1 MSKRGSAK
9 TWSQLHGKWAMQRGG
24 NYGEDILSIYKEM
37 SKVSVINIASV
48 EK

>member
-1 MSKRGSAK
+1 
-9 TWSQLHGKWAMQRGG
+9 MQRGG